1 MIERIG
7 GVLLAGGLSRR
18 MGGGDKAL
26 VPLAGR
32 PLARHIAER
41 LAPQVD
47 ALVVNANGDPAR
59 FAMLGLPVVPDE
71 TSDFAG
77 PLAGVMAAL
86 NRFARTNPEIE
97 AVVSVA
103 GDAPFVPGDLVAR
116 LAGALAT
123 HGDARVAVAASR
135 GRRHHV
141 TGLWRMAA
149 AAEIAAAL
157 ARGERRA
164 ETMVDRLGVVTV
176 PFADLEIG
184 GAAVDPFF
192 NINTP
197 EELAQ
202 AERLLA
208 CAPSA
213 FPFLSLPLGPSA
225 PPRLRTLPLRA
236 SPAPFVVGVAGWK
249 NSGKTTLVAGLVA
262 ELVRRGFR
270 VSTVKHSHHTLSA
283 EAEGTDSAR
292 HRRAGASAVALLSPT
307 RWAVLRDELGDELG
321 DAPAI
326 VWHDGPEPPLAAVIA
341 HLAPADIVIVEGF
354 KGAPIPKIE
363 VRGAGQGEGPP
374 LAERDPLVFAVA
386 DDGGDAGAGVA
397 TFSRNDVAGIADAL
411 LAAGG
416 RGTGPKTD

>member
-1 MIERIG
+1 MIQRIG

-26 VPLAGR
+26 LRLAGR

-47 ALVVNANGDPAR
+47 ALLVNANGDPAR
-59 FAMLGLPVVPDE
+59 FATLGLPVVPDE
-71 TSDFAG
+71 TVDFAG
-77 PLAGVMAAL
+77 PLAGVLAAL
-86 NRFARTNPEIE
+86 NGFARADREIE

-103 GDAPFVPGDLVAR
+103 GDAPFVPSDLVAR
-116 LAGALAT
+116 LAEALAA
-123 HGDARVAVAASR
+123 HGDAWVAVAASR

-141 TGLWRMAA
+141 TGLWRMSA

-157 ARGERRA
+157 GRGERRA
-164 ETMVDRLGVVTV
+164 QTMVDRLGAVTV
-176 PFADLEIG
+176 PFADLDIG

-197 EELAQ
+197 EELAH

-208 CAPSA
+208 RVPS
-213 FPFLSLPLGPSA
+213 LSPGPPA
-225 PPRLRTLPLRA
+225 TQVLRGLPLRA
-236 SPAPFVVGVAGWK
+236 SPARSSGAEPFVVGVAGWK
-249 NSGKTTLVAGLVA
+249 NSGKTTLVERLVA
-262 ELVRRGFR
+262 ELVGRGFR
-270 VSTVKHSHHTLSA
+270 VATVKHSHHHDLSV

-307 RWAVLRDELGDELG
+307 RWAILRD
-321 DAPAI
+321 ASAV
-326 VWHDGPEPPLAAVIA
+326 VWHEGPEPPLAAVVA
-341 HLAPADIVIVEGF
+341 HLAPADIVIVEGL

-374 LAERDPLVFAVA
+374 LAERDPLVFAIA
-386 DDGGDAGAGVA
+386 DDRGEAGTGVA
-397 TFSRNDVAGIADAL
+397 TFSRDDVAGIADAL

-416 RGTGPKTD
+416 RRSGPETA